1 VCLIH
6 GVIMNGYVI
15 VHATPP
21 PGTLHI
27 VQAGGGQA
35 ASTDTTNVAV
45 NDAFYPFD
53 LTIHVGDT
61 VEWIGGFHTVS
72 FGPAAMLKQLERS
85 LFVPMPQK
93 SGPPLLVFNPKV
105 AFPTGGATYDGT
117 GLVNSGVLA
126 LNVPPGSK
134 APPSF
139 KLTFTKAG
147 KYTYVC
153 LVHPGMD
160 GTITVVP

>member
-1 VCLIH
+1 
-6 GVIMNGYVI
+6 
-15 VHATPP
+15 
-21 PGTLHI
+21 
-27 VQAGGGQA
+27 
-35 ASTDTTNVAV
+35 
-45 NDAFYPFD
+45 
-53 LTIHVGDT
+53 
-61 VEWIGGFHTVS
+61 
-72 FGPAAMLKQLERS
+72 
-85 LFVPMPQK
+85 MPQK

-117 GLVNSGVLA
+117 GFVNSGVLV

-153 LVHPGMD
+153 LLHPGMD
-160 GTITVVP
+160 ATITVVP